1 MEEAQPALNPV
12 TRKKRLHQVIFE
24 ADTTS
29 GKIFDVGLLLVI
41 LISILTVSL
50 ESIESVNDRHRE
62 LLRGIEW
69 TITLLFT
76 VEYLLRLYCTED
88 SRKYALSFYGVID
101 LVAIVPTYLSLVVPG
116 AQGLLVIRSLRLL
129 RVFRVFKLNRYMG
142 EAQTL
147 GYAIRRSQRRIV
159 IFLFSVTVLGFI
171 SGAFMYLIEGPE
183 RGFTSIPQSVYWAI
197 TTITGTGYG
206 DAVPTTGM
214 GKALAVLIMVLGYSL
229 IIVPTGILS
238 SELVKSKEVSTRAC
252 QTCSKEGHDVDAAHC
267 KHCGAMLGVT
277 EGFHQA

>member
-1 MEEAQPALNPV
+1 MERSQLNGH
-12 TRKKRLHQVIFE
+12 TLSRKERLHRVIFE

-29 GKIFDVGLLLVI
+29 GKLFDVALLLVI
-41 LISILTVSL
+41 LISIVIVSL
-50 ESIESVNDRHRE
+50 ESVESINQRHDH
-62 LLRGIEW
+62 LLRGLEW
-69 TITLLFT
+69 AITVMFT
-76 VEYLLRLYCTED
+76 VEYLLRLYCTKH
-88 SRKYALSFYGVID
+88 SKKYATSFYGVID
-101 LVAIVPTYLSLVVPG
+101 LVAILPTYLSLFIPG

-206 DAVPTTGM
+206 DAVPTSAM
-214 GKALAVLIMVLGYSL
+214 GKALAVMIMVLGYSL

-238 SELVKSKEVSTRAC
+238 SELMNTKQVSTRAC
-252 QTCSKEGHDVDAAHC
+252 QTCSKEGHDLEAAHC
-267 KHCGAMLGVT
+267 KHCGATLSLI
-277 EGFHQA
+277 E

>member
-1 MEEAQPALNPV
+1 MERSQLDGH
-12 TRKKRLHQVIFE
+12 TLSRKERLHRVIFE

-29 GKIFDVGLLLVI
+29 GKLFDVALLLVI
-41 LISILTVSL
+41 LISIVIVSL
-50 ESIESVNDRHRE
+50 ESVESINQRHE
-62 LLRGIEW
+62 DLLRGLEW
-69 TITLLFT
+69 AITVMFT
-76 VEYLLRLYCTED
+76 VEYLLRLYCTKH
-88 SRKYALSFYGVID
+88 SKKYATSFYGVID
-101 LVAIVPTYLSLVVPG
+101 LVAILPTYLSLFIPG

-159 IFLFSVTVLGFI
+159 IFLFSVMVLGFI

-206 DAVPTTGM
+206 DAVPTSAM
-214 GKALAVLIMVLGYSL
+214 GKALAVMIMVLGYSL

-238 SELVKSKEVSTRAC
+238 SELMNTKQVSTRAC
-252 QTCSKEGHDVDAAHC
+252 QTCSKEGHDLDAAHC
-267 KHCGAMLGVT
+267 KHCGATLSLI
-277 EGFHQA
+277 E

>member
-1 MEEAQPALNPV
+1 MERSQLDGH
-12 TRKKRLHQVIFE
+12 TLSRKERLHRVIFE

-29 GKIFDVGLLLVI
+29 GKLFDVALLLVI
-41 LISILTVSL
+41 LISIVIVSL
-50 ESIESVNDRHRE
+50 ESVESINQRHE
-62 LLRGIEW
+62 DLLRGLEW
-69 TITLLFT
+69 AITVMFT
-76 VEYLLRLYCTED
+76 VEYLLRLYCTKH
-88 SRKYALSFYGVID
+88 SKKYATSFYGVID
-101 LVAIVPTYLSLVVPG
+101 LVAILPTYLSLFIPG

-159 IFLFSVTVLGFI
+159 IFLFSVMVLGFI

-206 DAVPTTGM
+206 DAVPTSAM
-214 GKALAVLIMVLGYSL
+214 GKALAVMIMVLGYSL

-238 SELVKSKEVSTRAC
+238 SELMNTKQVSTRAC
-252 QTCSKEGHDVDAAHC
+252 QTCSKEGHDLDAVHC
-267 KHCGAMLGVT
+267 KHCGATLSLI
-277 EGFHQA
+277 E

>member
-1 MEEAQPALNPV
+1 MERSQLDGH
-12 TRKKRLHQVIFE
+12 TLSRKERLHRVIFE

-29 GKIFDVGLLLVI
+29 GKLFDVALLLVI
-41 LISILTVSL
+41 LISIVIVSL
-50 ESIESVNDRHRE
+50 GSVESINQRHE
-62 LLRGIEW
+62 DLLRGLEW
-69 TITLLFT
+69 AITVMFT
-76 VEYLLRLYCTED
+76 VEYLLRLYCTKH
-88 SRKYALSFYGVID
+88 SKKYATSFYGVID
-101 LVAIVPTYLSLVVPG
+101 LVAILPTYLSLFIPG

-206 DAVPTTGM
+206 DAVPTSAM
-214 GKALAVLIMVLGYSL
+214 GKALAVMIMVLGYSL

-238 SELVKSKEVSTRAC
+238 SELMNTKQVSTRAC
-252 QTCSKEGHDVDAAHC
+252 QTCSKEGHDLEAAHC
-267 KHCGAMLGVT
+267 KHCGATLSLI
-277 EGFHQA
+277 E

>member
-1 MEEAQPALNPV
+1 MERSQLDGH
-12 TRKKRLHQVIFE
+12 TLSRKERLHRVIFE

-29 GKIFDVGLLLVI
+29 GKLFDVALLLVI
-41 LISILTVSL
+41 LISIVIVSL
-50 ESIESVNDRHRE
+50 ESVESINQRHE
-62 LLRGIEW
+62 DLLRGLEW
-69 TITLLFT
+69 AITVMFT
-76 VEYLLRLYCTED
+76 VEYLLRLYCTKH
-88 SRKYALSFYGVID
+88 SKKYATSFYGVID
-101 LVAIVPTYLSLVVPG
+101 LVAILPTYLSLFIPG

-206 DAVPTTGM
+206 DAVPTSAM
-214 GKALAVLIMVLGYSL
+214 GKALAVMIMVLGYSL

-238 SELVKSKEVSTRAC
+238 
-252 QTCSKEGHDVDAAHC
+252 CSY
-267 KHCGAMLGVT
+267 
-277 EGFHQA
+277 